1 MRKTALL
8 AVILTGAACSS
19 GTVGWNYPWKPL
31 PAQVVTARIP
41 ERPISETE
49 ARHLLRRAG
58 FGVATP
64 AEVDSLKGLDY
75 ESAVDKLL
83 DGMRQAPITPVPAW
97 VKERQIPGGTL
108 RTMSLEAQNAYRDRV
123 NLRRRE
129 IKEWWAGEMLA
140 TDSPLT
146 EHMTL
151 FWHNHFTTAM
161 KKVQFA
167 PYMYEQNALF
177 RREAAGNFA
186 KLLHDVSKQP
196 AMLIWLDNRD
206 NQERHPNENFAREL
220 LELFTLGEGH
230 GYTEQDVREAARAL
244 TGWRFNDDGVFQN
257 VARYHDGGSKTVL
270 GQTGRFDGDEV
281 LDIILRQYRTSE
293 YIVERLWREFIDDAP
308 NPHEV
313 VRLAE
318 IFRRSGY
325 EIRPLLK
332 ALFMAP
338 AFRAER
344 ARGVL
349 IKSPVDVVVGTY
361 RLVGQHPESLE
372 KAEAQMRRMGQ
383 DLFDPP
389 NVKGWPGG
397 IAWIT
402 ATTLSARQQFLT
414 QTAREVVL
422 GAEKGNA
429 KPAMGAIN
437 ISMGPMPMVSS
448 GWNPLG
454 PDPAVTQRVLLAM
467 APVDA
472 LPANMPPDR
481 RLRQL
486 LIDPAFELK

>member
-1 MRKTALL
+1 
-8 AVILTGAACSS
+8 
-19 GTVGWNYPWKPL
+19 
-31 PAQVVTARIP
+31 
-41 ERPISETE
+41 
-49 ARHLLRRAG
+49 
-58 FGVATP
+58 
-64 AEVDSLKGLDY
+64 
-75 ESAVDKLL
+75 
-83 DGMRQAPITPVPAW
+83 
-97 VKERQIPGGTL
+97 
-108 RTMSLEAQNAYRDRV
+108 
-123 NLRRRE
+123 
-129 IKEWWAGEMLA
+129 
-140 TDSPLT
+140 
-146 EHMTL
+146 
-151 FWHNHFTTAM
+151 
-161 KKVQFA
+161 
-167 PYMYEQNALF
+167 
-177 RREAAGNFA
+177 
-186 KLLHDVSKQP
+186 
-196 AMLIWLDNRD
+196 
-206 NQERHPNENFAREL
+206 
-220 LELFTLGEGH
+220 
-230 GYTEQDVREAARAL
+230 
-244 TGWRFNDDGVFQN
+244 
-257 VARYHDGGSKTVL
+257 
-270 GQTGRFDGDEV
+270 
-281 LDIILRQYRTSE
+281 
-293 YIVERLWREFIDDAP
+293 VERLWREFIDDAP

-325 EIRPLLK
+325 QIRPLLK
-332 ALFMAP
+332 AVFMAP
-338 AFRAER
+338 AFRAEST
-344 ARGVL
+344 RGVL

-402 ATTLSARQQFLT
+402 ATTLSSRQQFLT

-437 ISMGPMPMVSS
+437 ISMQPMPMVSS

-454 PDPAVTQRVLLAM
+454 PDPAVTQRVLLAV